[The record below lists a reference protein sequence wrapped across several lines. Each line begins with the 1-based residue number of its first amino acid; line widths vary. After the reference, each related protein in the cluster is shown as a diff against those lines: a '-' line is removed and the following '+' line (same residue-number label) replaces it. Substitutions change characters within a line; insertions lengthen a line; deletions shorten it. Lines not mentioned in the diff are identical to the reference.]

1 MELKNAWGAT
11 DVGVRVRVRVEDIS
25 AKTQARLG
33 LGLGLG
39 LGFKYI
45 SMILKG
51 SEQTLILIE
60 SPFII
65 VPDVIGLGLGL
76 GWVEA

>member
-1 MELKNAWGAT
+1 M
-11 DVGVRVRVRVEDIS
+11 
-25 AKTQARLG
+25 

-45 SMILKG
+45 SMMLKG
-51 SEQTLILIE
+51 CEQTLNAVD

-65 VPDVIGLGLGL
+65 VIVVIGLGLGL
-76 GWVEA
+76 GLGV